1 MALTIGSRLG
11 HYEVTALIG
20 EGGMGQVY
28 QATDTKLKR
37 QVALKI
43 LPEAFSADPERLA
56 RFQREAEVLAS
67 LNHPNIA
74 AIYGLEEA
82 DGIRALVLELVE
94 GPTLA
99 DRIKKGPIPIDE
111 ALPIAKQIAE
121 ALEAAHEAG
130 VIHRD
135 LKPAN
140 IKVREDG
147 TVKVLDFGLAK
158 ALDPNPAGDPSQSP
172 TLTAAATQMGVIM
185 GTAAYMSPE
194 QAAGKVVD
202 KRGDIWSFGV
212 VLFEMLTGQR
222 LFTGETVSHVLGA
235 VLQIEPQ
242 WDALPAS
249 TPAPLIRLLRRCLV
263 KDRRRRLHD
272 VADVWFELEEASSAE
287 SSGERRGVQ
296 TPRGIGRKVMLPTAI
311 GILVGGV
318 ISALGVLSLRG
329 PEPVAFPE
337 VPREM
342 SEFGNT
348 IVLARDGRRMA
359 YHGLGRTWWVRSLDG
374 LESQQ
379 ITAATQAEYFE
390 FSPDG
395 ESVVF
400 RTGGWVG
407 ELRVQSLAGEQFDM
421 LSDAAGDRG
430 IHWGSDGWIYF
441 MTPGGVLAR
450 IPAQGGETEILS
462 QLEAGEVA
470 HSWPQLLPGGRYL
483 LFTVMRGG
491 FFDLEEHQLV
501 VLNIETGER
510 RPLVRGVYGRYTSSG
525 HLIYASA
532 DSTLGAI
539 AMEID
544 PPAVTGI
551 AVTIVSD
558 LSVMGGP
565 RGADFSVT
573 DTGMLA
579 YVVHSDTLVDEA
591 VWVSRDGETEPIDV
605 DWGGRLGALAIA
617 PDGARLSATIARDR
631 QPLNIYTVDLTTG
644 ELQRLSFGNVLD
656 VQAQW
661 TADGSA
667 ILFNGPRPPERL
679 NWDIYMKP
687 IDGGAEV
694 VIVDAEEDVGS
705 PQLTRDGQWL
715 IYNQDR
721 GGTRDVLVI
730 ATDGDQ
736 TPVAIAATAAD
747 ERFPAVSPD
756 GRMVAYESD
765 ETGQFEIWVAFRDS
779 PETRVQV
786 SSNGGRFAKWGRNRS
801 ELYYVDGDSWM
812 IAAAFADVGLA
823 VERRQPL
830 FSLEELGVRTSYD
843 VTADGMRFA
852 MIKQRQRHSS
862 GQVVLVQNW
871 FEELTRLVPTQ

>member
-1 MALTIGSRLG
+1 
-11 HYEVTALIG
+11 
-20 EGGMGQVY
+20 
-28 QATDTKLKR
+28 
-37 QVALKI
+37 
-43 LPEAFSADPERLA
+43 
-56 RFQREAEVLAS
+56 
-67 LNHPNIA
+67 
-74 AIYGLEEA
+74 
-82 DGIRALVLELVE
+82 
-94 GPTLA
+94 
-99 DRIKKGPIPIDE
+99 
-111 ALPIAKQIAE
+111 
-121 ALEAAHEAG
+121 
-130 VIHRD
+130 
-135 LKPAN
+135 
-140 IKVREDG
+140 
-147 TVKVLDFGLAK
+147 
-158 ALDPNPAGDPSQSP
+158 
-172 TLTAAATQMGVIM
+172 
-185 GTAAYMSPE
+185 
-194 QAAGKVVD
+194 
-202 KRGDIWSFGV
+202 
-212 VLFEMLTGQR
+212 
-222 LFTGETVSHVLGA
+222 
-235 VLQIEPQ
+235 
-242 WDALPAS
+242 
-249 TPAPLIRLLRRCLV
+249 
-263 KDRRRRLHD
+263 
-272 VADVWFELEEASSAE
+272 
-287 SSGERRGVQ
+287 
-296 TPRGIGRKVMLPTAI
+296 MLPTAI

-329 PEPVAFPE
+329 PEAQPVTKIPVAFPE

-441 MTPGGVLAR
+441 MTPGGVLAVFQPR
-450 IPAQGGETEILS
+450 AEKRRSCHSSRPVRLPTVGRSCCPAGGT
-462 QLEAGEVA
+462 
-470 HSWPQLLPGGRYL
+470 L

-644 ELQRLSFGNVLD
+644 SYNGSRLATCLTCRLS
-656 VQAQW
+656 
-661 TADGSA
+661 
-667 ILFNGPRPPERL
+667 GPPMAARFSST
-679 NWDIYMKP
+679 
-687 IDGGAEV
+687 V
-694 VIVDAEEDVGS
+694 
-705 PQLTRDGQWL
+705 RDH
-715 IYNQDR
+715 
-721 GGTRDVLVI
+721 
-730 ATDGDQ
+730 
-736 TPVAIAATAAD
+736 
-747 ERFPAVSPD
+747 
-756 GRMVAYESD
+756 
-765 ETGQFEIWVAFRDS
+765 
-779 PETRVQV
+779 
-786 SSNGGRFAKWGRNRS
+786 RS
-801 ELYYVDGDSWM
+801 G
-812 IAAAFADVGLA
+812 
-823 VERRQPL
+823 
-830 FSLEELGVRTSYD
+830 
-843 VTADGMRFA
+843 
-852 MIKQRQRHSS
+852 
-862 GQVVLVQNW
+862 
-871 FEELTRLVPTQ
+871 